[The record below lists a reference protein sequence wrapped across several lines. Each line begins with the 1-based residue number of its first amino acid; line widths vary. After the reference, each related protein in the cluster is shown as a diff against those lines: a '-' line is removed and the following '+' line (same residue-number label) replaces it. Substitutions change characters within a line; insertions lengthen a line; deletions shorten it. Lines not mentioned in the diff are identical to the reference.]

1 MGKIFT
7 LQIDGT
13 PYEIEQQGKAV
24 LVNGKR
30 FEPEVAG
37 ATVMIGDTKLNIE
50 VGADQVHIDG
60 IAHLYSTEGLD
71 ECAADVAQAAP
82 HPAAVD
88 GALAAIMPGL
98 IIKVPVAVGAAV
110 SAGDVIVVLEAMK
123 MENEIC
129 TPTDGTV
136 KELWVK
142 PGDIVEQN
150 QKLALIE

>member
-1 MGKIFT
+1 MGKTFT

-13 PYEIEQQGKAV
+13 DYEIEQQGKAV

-50 VGADQVHIDG
+50 VGANQVHIDG
-60 IAHLYSTEGLD
+60 IAHLYSTTGLD
-71 ECAADVAQAAP
+71 ESAAGVSPATI
-82 HPAAVD
+82 HPAAGD

-98 IIKVPVAVGAAV
+98 IIKVPVSVGDAV

-150 QKLALIE
+150 QRLALIE